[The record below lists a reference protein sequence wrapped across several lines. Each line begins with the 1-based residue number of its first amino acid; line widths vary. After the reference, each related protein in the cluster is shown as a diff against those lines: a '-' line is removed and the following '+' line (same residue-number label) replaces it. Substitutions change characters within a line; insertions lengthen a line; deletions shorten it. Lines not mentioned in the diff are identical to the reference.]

1 MAEIVEKDLSHVVN
15 GCIFD
20 VHNEIG
26 PGLREECYQKAME
39 LRLAEESVVFTG
51 KPQTRRELMYCGEIA
66 DVFEPNL
73 ANEDRMIVEL
83 KTRKGSLPTADFRQ
97 TINYLK
103 YWGHELGT
111 LVNSRFEASPLDS
124 TQSR

>member
-1 MAEIVEKDLSHVVN
+1 MAQIVERDLSYVVN
-15 GCIFD
+15 GCISD
-20 VHNEIG
+20 VHNEIE
-26 PGLREECYQKAME
+26 PGLGEECYQKAME

-124 TQSR
+124 THSR